1 MVKVILLLWW
11 CCINRLWR
19 KFIFAGTLFVPLR
32 VSAKGRCAGL
42 LTRMR
47 RDGGQTYSIA
57 LCRKALM
64 PEQCNRPHF

>member
-32 VSAKGRCAGL
+32 VSAEDRCAGL
-42 LTRMR
+42 HCTLKYNFVTL
-47 RDGGQTYSIA
+47 GKKI
-57 LCRKALM
+57 
-64 PEQCNRPHF
+64 PEDPLNDTWYPLVIL